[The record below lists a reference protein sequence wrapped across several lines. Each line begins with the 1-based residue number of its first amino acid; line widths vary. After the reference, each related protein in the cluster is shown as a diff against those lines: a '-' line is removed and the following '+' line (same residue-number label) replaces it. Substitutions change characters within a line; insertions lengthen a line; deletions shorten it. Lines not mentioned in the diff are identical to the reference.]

1 MHDCPLYPH
10 EAAEPKARSGSQIQT
25 EHSRLPCAMNI
36 RSYGRA
42 CVVHLC
48 DDGDGLEC
56 QKKSTVIVGIS
67 ADNIHVSLLSE
78 CDGVVLKSFAIS
90 ALNVMVMG
98 TRTVGLQLQ
107 RGGVMAE
114 TTTLLNFADSKGMSE
129 FVTALHLCQSLKR
142 PAEDGPFLNASSSDI
157 SVFDA
162 RTEHASASQYFQFY
176 GYLSQQQNMM
186 QDYVRTSTY
195 QRAIH
200 VNSKD
205 FRDKVVMDVG
215 AGSGILSF
223 FAIQAGARKVYAVE
237 ASSMAV
243 QCAELVRNNGLSDK
257 IMVVAGRVE
266 DVSIPEKVDV
276 IISEPMGYMLE
287 LVRNNGLSD
296 KIMVVAGRVED
307 VSIPEKVDVIIS
319 EPMGYMLVNE
329 RMLESYINSRKFLKD
344 GGRMFP
350 SVGELHLAL
359 FSDEALFIEQ
369 SSKANF
375 WCQDS
380 FHGVN
385 LSSLRPQ
392 ALVEIFKQPI
402 VDTWHVNTLMSG
414 SVKWSINFEK
424 DPESMLHKIDIPYE
438 LTATRAGHV
447 HGLAFWFDVAFIG
460 CTETVWLSTAPTE
473 PLTHWYQVRCLY
485 DKPLMV
491 FAGQTVRGNVSMLA
505 NERQSYDVEIYG
517 EVGSMRASNSLDL
530 KNPLFRYNGAAVM
543 MPAGC
548 TNESPSDALLQHPG
562 INQMDMPVE
571 GMVNGI
577 AGAYNGVALMG
588 ATNAVAQQ
596 LAAVTNH
603 VIPSAPSTNTDIIDI
618 LAHSHS
624 QVLHGTH

>member
-1 MHDCPLYPH
+1 MHIFMKEVP
-10 EAAEPKARSGSQIQT
+10 QW
-25 EHSRLPCAMNI
+25 LPCAMNI

-243 QCAELVRNNGLSDK
+243 QCA
-257 IMVVAGRVE
+257 
-266 DVSIPEKVDV
+266 
-276 IISEPMGYMLE
+276 E

-618 LAHSHS
+618 CE
-624 QVLHGTH
+624 

>member
-1 MHDCPLYPH
+1 M
-10 EAAEPKARSGSQIQT
+10 
-25 EHSRLPCAMNI
+25 MNV
-36 RSYGRA
+36 RPYGRA

-48 DDGDGLEC
+48 DDGDRLEC
-56 QKKSTVIVGIS
+56 HAKSALTVGVS
-67 ADNIHVSLLSE
+67 ADNTHVCFLAE
-78 CDGVVLKSFAIS
+78 PDGHVLKSFGIS
-90 ALNVMVMG
+90 ALSIVVMG
-98 TRTVGLQLQ
+98 TRTIAMQIH
-107 RGGVMAE
+107 RGSAMMEMA
-114 TTTLLNFADSKGMSE
+114 TMLCFATAREMSD
-129 FVTALHLCQSLKR
+129 FVTAVHVYQSLK
-142 PAEDGPFLNASSSDI
+142 PTTEDASSAGGNNADV

-223 FAIQAGARKVYAVE
+223 FAAQAGARKVYAVE

-243 QCAELVRNNGLSDK
+243 QCAELVKSNGLSEK
-257 IMVVAGRVE
+257 IVVVAGRVE
-266 DVSIPEKVDV
+266 DVHIPEKVDV
-276 IISEPMGYMLE
+276 I
-287 LVRNNGLSD
+287 V
-296 KIMVVAGRVED
+296 
-307 VSIPEKVDVIIS
+307 S

-329 RMLESYINSRKFLKD
+329 RMLESYINARKFLKD

-350 SVGELHLAL
+350 SIGELHLAL

-369 SSKANF
+369 SAKANF

-392 ALVEIFKQPI
+392 ALVEIFKQPV

-424 DPESMLHKIDIPYE
+424 DAESMLHKIDIPYE
-438 LTATRAGHV
+438 LTATRTGHV
-447 HGLAFWFDVAFIG
+447 HGLAFWFDVAFVG

-491 FAGQTVRGNVSMLA
+491 FAGQVVKGSVTMVA
-505 NERQSYDVEIYG
+505 NERQSYDVDIFG
-517 EVGSMRASNSLDL
+517 EVGSTRAYNSLDL
-530 KNPLFRYNGAAVM
+530 KNPLFRYNGSAVVV
-543 MPAGC
+543 PAGC

-562 INQMDMPVE
+562 VNQMDIPVE
-571 GMVNGI
+571 GMMNGL
-577 AGAYNGVALMG
+577 AGTYNGVALMG

-596 LAAVTNH
+596 LAAVASHTLPPAQTNN
-603 VIPSAPSTNTDIIDI
+603 ADIIDI

-624 QVLHGTH
+624 QILHGAH